1 MCGSSRDYC
10 TFSDV
15 WCSNPLNE
23 KQSYWSTD
31 TYNGEPD
38 CNSKGRYECD
48 NTCNKYFQMFIA
60 KYSFELYT
68 NLIHQITF
76 TITDVISCGNSII
89 SPSCNLCPKV
99 NHTEFHIG
107 CGGNCKFEETTG
119 ICKDECM
126 YFLITLSLKYSF

>member
-1 MCGSSRDYC
+1 MDKDEKLIGIMCGSSRDYC

-48 NTCNKYFQMFIA
+48 NTCNNYFQMFIHL
-60 KYSFELYT
+60 SFIQT
-68 NLIHQITF
+68 
-76 TITDVISCGNSII
+76 
-89 SPSCNLCPKV
+89 
-99 NHTEFHIG
+99 
-107 CGGNCKFEETTG
+107 
-119 ICKDECM
+119 
-126 YFLITLSLKYSF
+126 